1 MQKIFINKETDMV
14 EQILK
19 IGSVDEL
26 PDDYFSTCY
35 AVIDEADKVNA
46 YNLKYNKETKE
57 FEVIV
62 DVPAFDEVKV
72 EETPSKE
79 DYDNLKQE
87 NESLKSRIE
96 KLESLMNQAISKK
109 EVSIDG

>member
-46 YNLKYNKETKE
+46 YNLKYNKRTKE

-62 DVPAFDEVKV
+62 DVPAFDEVVV
-72 EETPSKE
+72 EENPTKE
-79 DYDNLKQE
+79 DFNNLKQE
-87 NESLKSRIE
+87 NEELKARLE
-96 KLESLMNQAISKK
+96 KLESLVNQTVLK
-109 EVSIDG
+109 ER